1 MDLPSLLTSFSE
13 HLHSDAFLKMA
24 RHPDNPSAFSRRR
37 KLPLTALVAAMI
49 SGLRKSVQAELD
61 EFFAHLQQQAA
72 LIRHVSAQAF
82 AQARAKLAPAALP
95 ALNDHLVALVEKAGL
110 VPRWNGLRRIAV
122 DGSYLR
128 LALRASHVPRA
139 ANRDALA
146 MGFYL
151 ADADLML
158 AATLHSNRDNERQ
171 ALFEQLDSFGTGDL
185 LLLDRG
191 YPCRWLIGVLQQR
204 GIDFCMRVD
213 TAGDSGFAAV
223 RAFRQSGLVDQIV
236 TLPAPDAQEVRD
248 FGCRSG
254 PLTVRLV
261 RNTTADGAVRIVMTS
276 LSDERRFPAAVF
288 AELYHQRWSVEES
301 FKRLKHRLNIEH
313 VSGLSQLAVQ
323 QDFAAKVLCDN
334 LAALVTLAAR
344 KIHDVPLHRRT
355 NRAYAHTALKPL
367 LPVLLLR
374 HASLDML
381 QYVVR
386 LIASQTFKHRPGLSR
401 PRAPRPKP
409 HRHMSF
415 KPC

>member
-1 MDLPSLLTSFSE
+1 MDLSSLLTSFSE
-13 HLHSDAFLKMA
+13 HLHSETFLKMA
-24 RHPDNPSAFSRRR
+24 RHPDHPNAFSRRR
-37 KLPLTALVAAMI
+37 KLPLTALVAAMV

-72 LIRHVSAQAF
+72 LVRHVSAQAF
-82 AQARAKLAPAALP
+82 AQARAKLAPCALP
-95 ALNDHLVALVEKAGL
+95 ALNDHLVALTDKAGL

-139 ANRDALA
+139 ASRDALA

-151 ADADLML
+151 PDADLML

-191 YPCRWLIGVLQQR
+191 YPCRWLIGVLHQR
-204 GIDFCMRVD
+204 SIDFCMRVD
-213 TAGDSGFAAV
+213 AAGAGGFAAV
-223 RAFRQSGLVDQIV
+223 RAFRRSGLADQIV
-236 TLPAPDAQEVRD
+236 TLPAPEAKDVAD
-248 FGCRSG
+248 FGCSSE
-254 PLTVRLV
+254 PITVRLV
-261 RNTTADGAVRIVMTS
+261 RNTAADGTVRIVMTS
-276 LSDERRFPAAVF
+276 LSDEQRFPAEIF
-288 AELYHQRWSVEES
+288 RDLYHQRWSVEEA

-334 LAALVTLAAR
+334 LAAIATLVAR
-344 KIHDVPLHRRT
+344 KTHDVPPHRRT

-367 LPVLLLR
+367 LPVLLLGR
-374 HASLDML
+374 GSFDLLHNVIA
-381 QYVVR
+381 
-386 LIASQTFKHRPGLSR
+386 LIASQTFKHQHGLSK
-401 PRAPRPKP
+401 PRTSSHKP
-409 HRHMSF
+409 HRHMSH